1 MKQIIKKVLG
11 KIGRNLAFSEKE
23 SLNSMLLLAGKQR
36 ATTHNSYES
45 IKELSSVEFKVF
57 SQNGEDG
64 IIDWLVS
71 KLPMI
76 PKSFI
81 EFGVENYQESNT
93 RFLLINK
100 YWKGLVID
108 GDPANVQVIRQDSI
122 YWQYNL
128 KAVCSFIT
136 KDNINDIFKEAGF
149 TGEIGILS
157 IDIDGNDY
165 WVWQAINTVN
175 PAIIIAEYSSVLGDV
190 YPVSIP
196 YEANFYRHKAHYS
209 GQYAGASIA
218 ALKHLAQEKGYVF
231 IGTNAV
237 GVNAFFVRQD
247 LYPIVSNAIETITS
261 YPVSSSD
268 TRNELGELTFI
279 RGRERLELIQNL
291 PVVNVET
298 GETFSLSVLI
308 GVYSQE
314 WLDLM

>member
-23 SLNSMLLLAGKQR
+23 SLNSMLLLAGKQL
-36 ATTHNSYES
+36 ATTHNTYET
-45 IKELSSVEFKVF
+45 IKELSTVEFKVF

-76 PKSFI
+76 PKTFI

-108 GDPANVQVIRQDSI
+108 GDPANVQAIRQDSI

-136 KDNINDIFKEAGF
+136 KDNINDIFKDAGF

-190 YPVSIP
+190 YPISIP
-196 YEANFYRHKAHYS
+196 YEANFHRHKAHHS

-218 ALKHLAQEKGYVF
+218 ALKYLAQEKGYVF

-247 LYPIVSNAIETITS
+247 LYPLLADIINVKSC
-261 YPVSSSD
+261 YPICSSD
-268 TRNELGELTFI
+268 TRDEKGELTFI
-279 RGRERLELIQNL
+279 RGRDRFKLIQDL
-291 PVVNVET
+291 PVINVQT
-298 GETFSLSVLI
+298 GEQVLLSVL
-308 GVYSQE
+308 GEVYSKE

>member
-1 MKQIIKKVLG
+1 MKRIVKRILG
-11 KIGRNLAFSEKE
+11 KIGRNLVFSEKE
-23 SLNSMLLLAGKQR
+23 SLNTLMLLAGKQLSV
-36 ATTHNSYES
+36 THNTYDS
-45 IKELSSVEFKVF
+45 IKELSAVEFKVF

-76 PKSFI
+76 PKTFI
-81 EFGVENYQESNT
+81 EFGVESYQEANT
-93 RFLLINK
+93 RFLLMNK
-100 YWKGLVID
+100 NWKGLIID
-108 GDPANVQVIRQDSI
+108 GDPKNIQAIRQDSI

-175 PAIIIAEYSSVLGDV
+175 PAIIIAEYSSVLGDL
-190 YPVSIP
+190 YPISIP
-196 YEANFYRHKAHYS
+196 YQADFYRHHAHYS

-218 ALKHLAQEKGYVF
+218 ALKYLAQEKGYVF
-231 IGTNAV
+231 IGTNAL
-237 GVNAFFVRQD
+237 GVNAFFIRQD
-247 LYPIVSNAIETITS
+247 LYPPLSSAIETITS
-261 YPVSSSD
+261 YPISSSD
-268 TRNELGELTFI
+268 TRNEKGDLTFV
-279 RGRERLELIQNL
+279 RGSARLELIKHL
-291 PVVNVET
+291 PVVNVKT
-298 GETFSLSVLI
+298 GEQHLLSAL
-308 GVYSQE
+308 GELYSKD